1 MISLTNLS
9 STAFDHRIYHYSIYV
24 YTRKDLKSENK
35 DLEGYEAMKMIP
47 TDGVLT
53 LSESLLMVLGRGNKR
68 SLRFFFMAV
77 IMGGGPHMSSLLLE
91 ELGF

>member
-1 MISLTNLS
+1 M
-9 STAFDHRIYHYSIYV
+9 YHYSIYV

-35 DLEGYEAMKMIP
+35 DLEGREAMKMRP

-91 ELGF
+91 ALGF